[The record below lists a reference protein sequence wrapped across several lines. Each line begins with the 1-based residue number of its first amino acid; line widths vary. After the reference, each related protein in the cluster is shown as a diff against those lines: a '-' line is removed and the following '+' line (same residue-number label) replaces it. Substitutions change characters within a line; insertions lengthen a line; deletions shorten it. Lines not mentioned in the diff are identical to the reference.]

1 MTTREHWSLQ
11 RHTSHRGKEGFLH
24 FKGADSFV
32 VHNQSVNN
40 RKTGRK
46 KVDYVILKLFVSS
59 SNSLKTKN
67 FTDKTGVSK

>member
-1 MTTREHWSLQ
+1 MTTTEHWSLQ
-11 RHTSHRGKEGFLH
+11 RDVSHRGKEGFLH
-24 FKGADSFV
+24 LKLADSFL

-46 KVDYVILKLFVSS
+46 KLYYVILKLFVSS

-67 FTDKTGVSK
+67 FTDKTGVPK